1 MYRIDMGID
10 LGTSKVC
17 IYMRDKG
24 IVINQ
29 PAVVAYQVKEKRIL
43 AVGTK
48 AKKML
53 GKTPEGIAVEQPL
66 TGGVISTYT
75 LAERMIKAF
84 VKNALKKR
92 HIWGRPNICVCTPAG
107 ITEVERRAVEDA
119 VVRTGAKQVFVLESS
134 LAAAIGT
141 GVDIMETVGH
151 MVVDIGGGTTDI
163 AVISAGTIA
172 AGETLKCAGEA
183 YTEALIRYVKRKYNV
198 ELGLLSAEEAKIE
211 VGSVMTRKGDVTYEV
226 KGKNVLSGLPVR
238 LELTANE
245 TVEAFEEQTGQILSA
260 ITRVLESTP
269 PELISDITKEG
280 ILLSGGGSLV
290 YGMARLIQEKT
301 GVKVVQGDEPENVV
315 AAGAGMAG
323 EYIMIQDEEKNSES
337 RNLRDHDGGRE

>member
-10 LGTSKVC
+10 LGTSNVC

-29 PAVVAYQVKEKRIL
+29 PAVVAYQPKEKKIL

-48 AKKML
+48 AKKMM
-53 GKTPEGIAVEQPL
+53 GKTPEGIVVERPL

-92 HIWGRPNICVCTPAG
+92 KIWGRPNICVCTPAG
-107 ITEVERRAVEDA
+107 ITEVEKRAVEDA

-134 LAAAIGT
+134 IAAAIGT

-163 AVISAGTIA
+163 AVISAGNIA
-172 AGETLKCAGEA
+172 YGTSIKCAGDE
-183 YTEALIRYVKRKYNV
+183 YTEALIRYMKRKYNI
-198 ELGLLSAEEAKIE
+198 EMGYLSAEDAKYE
-211 VGSVMTRKGDVTYEV
+211 VGSVVKRKQDITYEV
-226 KGKNVLSGLPVR
+226 KGKNILSGLPVR
-238 LELTANE
+238 FELSANE
-245 TVEAFEEQTGQILSA
+245 TVEAFEEPTNQIITALTG
-260 ITRVLESTP
+260 VLENTP
-269 PELISDITKEG
+269 PELLSDISKEG
-280 ILLSGGGSLV
+280 ILLSGGGSLI

-301 GVKVVQGDEPENVV
+301 GIRVTPGDEPENVV

-323 EYIMIQDEEKNSES
+323 EYIMIQDEEKKQNK
-337 RNLRDHDGGRE
+337 

>member
-29 PAVVAYQVKEKRIL
+29 PAVVAYQPKEKKIL

-48 AKKML
+48 AKRMT
-53 GKTPEGIAVEQPL
+53 GKTPEGILVEHPL
-66 TGGVISTYT
+66 SGGVISTYT

-92 HIWGRPNICVCTPAG
+92 RIWGRPNICVCTPAG

-119 VVRTGAKQVFVLESS
+119 VVRTGARQVFVLESS

-163 AVISAGTIA
+163 AVISAGNIV
-172 AGETLKCAGEA
+172 AGTSIKCAGEA
-183 YTEALIRYVKRKYNV
+183 FTEALQRYVKRKYNI
-198 ELGLLSAEEAKIE
+198 ELGPLSAEDAKME
-211 VGSVMTRKGDVTYEV
+211 VGSVTLRKQDISYEV
-226 KGKNVLSGLPVR
+226 KGKNILSGLPVR
-238 LELTANE
+238 LELSANE
-245 TVEAFEEQTGQILSA
+245 TVAAFEEQTGQIITA
-260 ITRVLESTP
+260 ITGVLEDTP
-269 PELISDITKEG
+269 PELVSDISREG
-280 ILLSGGGSLV
+280 ILLSGGGSLI
-290 YGMARLIQEKT
+290 YGMERLIREKT
-301 GVKVVQGDEPENVV
+301 NLRVSLSDEPENVV

-323 EYIMIQDEEKNSES
+323 EYIMIQDEEKRES
-337 RNLRDHDGGRE
+337 RANL